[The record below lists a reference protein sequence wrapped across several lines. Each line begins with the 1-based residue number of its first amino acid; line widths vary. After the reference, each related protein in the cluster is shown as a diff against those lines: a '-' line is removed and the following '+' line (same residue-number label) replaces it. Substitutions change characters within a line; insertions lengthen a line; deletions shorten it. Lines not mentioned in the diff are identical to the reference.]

1 VAENVYIDE
10 FDLTPSEDEL
20 RAREQ
25 LAKEKEEEKQVTI
38 EAEKEL
44 GLRTIKVPGLG
55 EEKKELTAGEKA
67 INILFGPDIELAGDG
82 FLSAGKVAK
91 SIKSKFT
98 GEGYE
103 VGDVD
108 PFTGFVA
115 GIVDG
120 TIKIPYGLVNLTAEV
135 ADALREDDVP
145 VDQSYVSQL
154 EKYFSNSVLGK
165 IQSGAEDVV
174 KETAV
179 GKLTSAL
186 TQLYGYGRVAAE
198 ATVKAATKAKQIYNK
213 YAAAAKVNKVVKVRP
228 DAVNAAL
235 KAKEL
240 NKLTGKQNFFA
251 VTVGGSAGA
260 SLVADVEDIGTWG
273 DWLGGPTA
281 LDREQRETAT
291 DDALRKLYNR
301 FKFFGEGAVVSVPI
315 TYGINKIGKRI
326 AEAGKDLKYSDDRV
340 DQWIA
345 KYIAEPFSP
354 AGKKDQF
361 LFEGM
366 KRVEGELAAGQVT
379 ARDLIIDIDKTLYN
393 IAKTSGIKTSNP
405 AWKRLI
411 GRLDELLTSGDDVIQ
426 GGKIVFKGFDD
437 KKLTEFQNFIKEIG
451 LGSTDRVKLIE
462 EMFKVRNQFNVM
474 KNTFLDEAAGN
485 LNIANKEFMQIMKE
499 RMNNIFTSEYKIFT
513 DRSINPFL
521 NYKPTES
528 AINEVKQVFK
538 NYAADNGIQL
548 TASDL
553 DDLINDV
560 IKNVR
565 FNPVTKTPEFPLT
578 VLSVLDDNA
587 TQIINIADN
596 IKGNQ
601 FKPTTLIQSE
611 KDLRAFQR
619 FFGQKRDLRNTI
631 INTMQDL
638 SSLVAKNRF
647 YKSIA
652 DKSDELIANGQR
664 AIVYPTRMEALRGLP
679 NQKIIADKNG
689 LNLKSSL
696 GESVYT
702 NPLQGRFTSET
713 FKDALNFSERLITD
727 DLAKSV
733 IYQHLVLIPKGLTQI
748 SKTILGPFTHTRNFI
763 TSAQFAL
770 GTGNLYKNPIK
781 MVKNFKQAFNT
792 IQPQLAY
799 RNLPKDQALYK
810 FLLEEQVVSSSAT
823 ARDIAGLLDDI
834 GRGGDVYMRFFGKF
848 GQAMKKIYEKAGD
861 LYVAEDDF
869 FKIYNFLSEFDSYKN
884 AYTKAFNKGL
894 IDKIPTDLQIMK
906 EAAVIVKNTVPNY
919 NYVGPFGQNSRRLP
933 LGNFV
938 SFPIE
943 VTRTATNILQQANKE
958 LKSPIF
964 KEIGARRALGWGT
977 AVATAPAV
985 VSATLKGMYGV
996 TTATVSAIREL
1007 VLPSYAQDSTIG
1019 VIKDK
1024 EGNLKYIDLS
1034 AFFVYDTVQNPI
1046 QSVIA
1051 SIDRESL
1058 FSPDD
1063 PLTVGF
1069 RKGIAKATG
1078 RFVRPYI
1085 DESIYLNT
1093 VNNLLIR
1100 KGVTAEGRKLWNEKA
1115 PDGEKIKKA
1124 LEYALLEVA
1133 PFSAKQFERM
1143 YYAGTNQPDERGN
1156 KYELDDEIAGFYGL
1170 RAVKVKPLKSLNY
1183 KINDFKAGLRN
1194 TRSLFTSETLKGGKI
1209 TPNEIIN
1216 RYIVANAQR
1225 YKTYNEMKRKINAAE
1240 ILNVSKRDLAELF
1253 EKRQESS
1260 NYDLLKRNK
1269 FKPFTVTEKVEEA
1282 FETQKK
1288 ELRSEFEIDIPSGLP
1303 RYVSRILNQL
1313 ERKMER
1319 IPLGDD
1325 FYKYINPDDYL
1336 IKEESSL
1343 PQGYMPQQPMP
1354 APNIVPQQ
1362 PVQFSTAT
1370 GLTPTENAL
1379 LSEEEKQ
1386 IRLRQRG
1393 FTNYG

>member
-1 VAENVYIDE
+1 VAEDVYIDE
-10 FDLTPSEDEL
+10 FDLTPSDEEL
-20 RAREQ
+20 KAREQ
-25 LAKEKEEEKQVTI
+25 LATEKEKEKQATI

-67 INILFGPDIELAGDG
+67 MNILFGPDIELAGDG

-120 TIKIPYGLVNLTAEV
+120 TIKIPYGLVNLTAEI
-135 ADALREDDVP
+135 ADAFREEGLP
-145 VDQSYVSQL
+145 VDQEYAVQL

-165 IQSGAEDVV
+165 IQQGAEDVV
-174 KETAV
+174 KESAV

-186 TQLYGYGRVAAE
+186 TQMYSYARVGASAA
-198 ATVKAATKAKQIYNK
+198 VKGAEKAKKIYNK
-213 YAAAAKVNKVVKVRP
+213 FANAAKVNKVVKARP
-228 DAVNAAL
+228 DAVNAAI

-240 NKLTGKQNFFA
+240 NKLTGLQNFAA
-251 VTVGGSAGA
+251 VTLGGSGGA

-273 DWLGGPTA
+273 DWLGGPSA
-281 LDREQRETAT
+281 LDREQRETVT
-291 DDALRKLYNR
+291 DDTMRKLYNR
-301 FKFFGEGAVVSVPI
+301 FKFFAEGAVISVPI
-315 TYGINKIGKRI
+315 AYGFNKIGKRI

-379 ARDLIIDIDKTLYN
+379 ARDLIIDIDKTLFD
-393 IAKTSGIKTSNP
+393 IAKYSGIKSSNP
-405 AWKRLI
+405 AWKRLV
-411 GRLDELLTSGDDVIQ
+411 GRLDELLTSGDDVIEN
-426 GGKIVFKGFDD
+426 GKIVFKGFDD
-437 KKLTEFQNFIKEIG
+437 KKLTEFQKFIKEIG
-451 LGSTDRVKLIE
+451 LGSTDRVRLIE

-485 LNIANKEFMQIMKE
+485 LNVANKEFMQIMKE

-565 FNPVTKTPEFPLT
+565 LNPVTKTPEFPLT

-781 MVKNFKQAFNT
+781 MVK
-792 IQPQLAY
+792 
-799 RNLPKDQALYK
+799 
-810 FLLEEQVVSSSAT
+810 
-823 ARDIAGLLDDI
+823 
-834 GRGGDVYMRFFGKF
+834 
-848 GQAMKKIYEKAGD
+848 
-861 LYVAEDDF
+861 
-869 FKIYNFLSEFDSYKN
+869 
-884 AYTKAFNKGL
+884 
-894 IDKIPTDLQIMK
+894 
-906 EAAVIVKNTVPNY
+906 
-919 NYVGPFGQNSRRLP
+919 
-933 LGNFV
+933 
-938 SFPIE
+938 
-943 VTRTATNILQQANKE
+943 
-958 LKSPIF
+958 
-964 KEIGARRALGWGT
+964 
-977 AVATAPAV
+977 
-985 VSATLKGMYGV
+985 
-996 TTATVSAIREL
+996 
-1007 VLPSYAQDSTIG
+1007 
-1019 VIKDK
+1019 
-1024 EGNLKYIDLS
+1024 
-1034 AFFVYDTVQNPI
+1034 
-1046 QSVIA
+1046 
-1051 SIDRESL
+1051 
-1058 FSPDD
+1058 
-1063 PLTVGF
+1063 
-1069 RKGIAKATG
+1069 
-1078 RFVRPYI
+1078 
-1085 DESIYLNT
+1085 
-1093 VNNLLIR
+1093 
-1100 KGVTAEGRKLWNEKA
+1100 
-1115 PDGEKIKKA
+1115 
-1124 LEYALLEVA
+1124 
-1133 PFSAKQFERM
+1133 
-1143 YYAGTNQPDERGN
+1143 
-1156 KYELDDEIAGFYGL
+1156 
-1170 RAVKVKPLKSLNY
+1170 
-1183 KINDFKAGLRN
+1183 
-1194 TRSLFTSETLKGGKI
+1194 
-1209 TPNEIIN
+1209 
-1216 RYIVANAQR
+1216 
-1225 YKTYNEMKRKINAAE
+1225 
-1240 ILNVSKRDLAELF
+1240 ILNK
-1253 EKRQESS
+1253 
-1260 NYDLLKRNK
+1260 LL
-1269 FKPFTVTEKVEEA
+1269 
-1282 FETQKK
+1282 TQ
-1288 ELRSEFEIDIPSGLP
+1288 F
-1303 RYVSRILNQL
+1303 NH
-1313 ERKMER
+1313 
-1319 IPLGDD
+1319 
-1325 FYKYINPDDYL
+1325 N
-1336 IKEESSL
+1336 
-1343 PQGYMPQQPMP
+1343 
-1354 APNIVPQQ
+1354 
-1362 PVQFSTAT
+1362 
-1370 GLTPTENAL
+1370 
-1379 LSEEEKQ
+1379 
-1386 IRLRQRG
+1386 
-1393 FTNYG
+1393 